1 MDRTFPTKLHQQYL
15 DLGREYFREGGEEKL
30 AYFFE
35 ANGTRKEW
43 EEIIREEI
51 YGEANWLHTGATG
64 EC

>member
-51 YGEANWLHTGATG
+51 YGEAN
-64 EC
+64 